1 MHQRGGGPSAFS
13 STTSGRHQAHKA
25 KPLRFLHAE
34 WQSAA
39 TMPIRPEHRFFYPID
54 WAQLSAVIRFG
65 RAKGCCE
72 GCGRPHGRMVYHL
85 GDGRWWDADAGRWRD
100 GWGRRIRIA
109 EEADIL
115 GYARRTRVVLAAAH
129 RDHDTSN
136 NADANLAAFCQ
147 RCHMI
152 HDRPEHR
159 RRRWRTLFRRK
170 ALGDLFGGP
179 YA

>member
-1 MHQRGGGPSAFS
+1 MLPKLLILNAAPGRSGLNTLRAASAPKS
-13 STTSGRHQAHKA
+13 ETASVA
-25 KPLRFLHAE
+25 
-34 WQSAA
+34 
-39 TMPIRPEHRFFYPID
+39 
-54 WAQLSAVIRFG
+54 
-65 RAKGCCE
+65 
-72 GCGRPHGRMVYHL
+72 
-85 GDGRWWDADAGRWRD
+85 
-100 GWGRRIRIA
+100 
-109 EEADIL
+109 IL
-115 GYARRTRVVLAAAH
+115 TRKRLTRVVLAAAH

-152 HDRPEHR
+152 HDRPEHQ